1 MLGHNPAPAAFIC
14 RSPAAKPLQSRAGSR
29 QQLLERLATLAAQV
43 LNAADAGG
51 LPGPDETVGSGVER
65 GASDS
70 GPELGEP
77 MIIPQEAPIDLG
89 SVVSGDERQSAP
101 SHSSGDCGPV
111 SAADI
116 SGNGWHAPV
125 FGGHHLGQGWFAGI
139 YGLVFFRDDDTR
151 GTVLAVDDTAPSTP
165 ILSTGSSRMKA
176 AGGFETTFGKMLNA
190 CTAIEAV
197 YWGIFPEQ
205 KIGRQATSLTP
216 GNINSSLLFNRLEYD
231 NGAGVQPLG
240 NFFQGT
246 QALEVRRDF
255 EYHNIEL
262 NVLRLPWVFA
272 GGGHAAQ
279 NARLALLA
287 GARYF
292 RADDYLAFASDFTN
306 ETFGDDPANEL
317 AYISDVEN
325 HLVGVQFGGMLDYA
339 LTGRLSGFFNSKLG
353 VIMATT

>member
-1 MLGHNPAPAAFIC
+1 MHGH
-14 RSPAAKPLQSRAGSR
+14 RSR
-29 QQLLERLATLAAQV
+29 LL
-43 LNAADAGG
+43 
-51 LPGPDETVGSGVER
+51 
-65 GASDS
+65 
-70 GPELGEP
+70 
-77 MIIPQEAPIDLG
+77 
-89 SVVSGDERQSAP
+89 
-101 SHSSGDCGPV
+101 
-111 SAADI
+111 
-116 SGNGWHAPV
+116 
-125 FGGHHLGQGWFAGI
+125 
-139 YGLVFFRDDDTR
+139 
-151 GTVLAVDDTAPSTP
+151 
-165 ILSTGSSRMKA
+165 
-176 AGGFETTFGKMLNA
+176 
-190 CTAIEAV
+190 
-197 YWGIFPEQ
+197 GIFPEQ

-216 GNINSSLLFNRLEYD
+216 GNINSSLLFNGLEYD
-231 NGAGVQPLG
+231 NGAGVQPLD

-272 GGGHAAQ
+272 GGGHATQ

-317 AYISDVEN
+317 AYVSDVEN

-353 VIMATT
+353 IYGNHMTARQLMQGGNGAAVIATGPFAGQDFDTDSKKNDVAFLGELDAGLSYQIGSHWRITGGYRVAAFSGIALAPSQIPLDFTDLASAAYVDDHDSLILHGTYAGVEFTW